1 LRVTNNDVRKAS
13 QHLPEEGRAMAHE
26 HGSMTKSHPVSAV
39 VDEIIGGQ
47 VCLRM
52 PMIPTLDGVETG
64 STFELCVIDDETGE
78 PIGPSSLARVI
89 TVDRD
94 QIIFDITRV
103 AIPSALSVG
112 GQLSVIVTSKGLDAG
127 EDQEHRS
134 VQMVAA

>member
-1 LRVTNNDVRKAS
+1 
-13 QHLPEEGRAMAHE
+13 
-26 HGSMTKSHPVSAV
+26 MTKSHPVSAV